1 MARFYKVPCGGYIG
15 LTNAHLD
22 DAQSGY
28 ETGMGSI
35 AALLSGADMLNMGGL
50 LSSLLTFDFAKAVID
65 NEIGL
70 MLKRIQR
77 GMKVNAEDFCL
88 DLIAKVGR
96 GGSYLA
102 EEDTLSRIR
111 TTALLPSIATRDMR
125 GVWEK
130 TGKAD
135 AHTRALTEATKIL
148 NRENPAVFSAE
159 TDANIRARFKGL
171 VAGDSC
177 WRF

>member
-1 MARFYKVPCGGYIG
+1 
-15 LTNAHLD
+15 
-22 DAQSGY
+22 

-35 AALLSGADMLNMGGL
+35 AALLGGADMLNMGGL

-77 GMKVNAEDFCL
+77 GMKVNAEDLCL

-96 GGSYLA
+96 GGSYLE
-102 EEDTLSRIR
+102 EEDTLSRTR
-111 TTALLPSIATRDMR
+111 TTALLPSIAMRDMR

-130 TGKAD
+130 TGKTD
-135 AHTRALTEATKIL
+135 AHTRALAEATKTL

-159 TDANIRARFKGL
+159 TDLNIRARFKGL

-177 WRF
+177 WLS